1 MVDTGRHQVDHR
13 QVGLVAQRDEPRDA
27 QPAVLQ
33 QGGEVE
39 HQVAALAEH
48 RHRAGRQHVVG
59 QLQLGAGVDHSDAVR
74 PDQHRARRPGQAHHL
89 LLGEGSVGAELGEA
103 GRDHDEGPSPCSDG
117 VRDRLDEVRGGH
129 ADHHQVERFPEVV
142 AGLGE
147 RAMGT
152 TPEHLG
158 ARDG

>member
-13 QVGLVAQRDEPRDA
+13 QVRLVAQRDEPRDTE
-27 QPAVLQ
+27 PAVLQ

-89 LLGEGSVGAELGEA
+89 LLRKGSVGAELGEP

-117 VRDRLDEVRGGH
+117 VRDRLHEIHGGH

-142 AGLGE
+142 AGLRE
-147 RAMGT
+147 RASAYD
-152 TPEHLG
+152 
-158 ARDG
+158 ARAPRRPDG